1 MADAAVY
8 VAVQVGQGIKRGV
21 MVRIIVLV
29 LLLAS
34 CAVTSE
40 DAPKMGQEVDPPY
53 GWKYTYCPTH
63 KDEIGCENF

>member
-1 MADAAVY
+1 
-8 VAVQVGQGIKRGV
+8 

-34 CAVTSE
+34 CASH
-40 DAPKMGQEVDPPY
+40 DAPNFEMGQEVEPPY

-63 KDEIGCENF
+63 KDEKGCERF